1 MSAVAVEFD
10 QSFMYNDHRLV
21 YDVYGSPDAPLI
33 VYMHGLLLDA
43 ELNRGIAHALAER
56 GYKVALLDLLGH
68 GRSDKPMHASE
79 YRIDSYADQ
88 VIGLLDHLGV
98 DSAVLGGISL
108 GANVSLFAATRYPE
122 RTRALVLEM
131 PVLER
136 ALPASAVVFL
146 PMIVAAHYGRRVLN
160 VTSNLVGRIPR
171 TRYGPFNS
179 VMNAAS
185 LSPDIMAA
193 VLHGVLVGPV
203 GPTQEQRRAI
213 QAPTLVLAHRND
225 FVHPFDDAVSLVKR
239 MPNGE
244 LVRARSP
251 LELRLRP
258 TRLTTEI
265 VEFLDGLEPVRGSR
279 RARRSA

>member
-1 MSAVAVEFD
+1 MSAVAVVFD
-10 QSFMYNDHRLV
+10 QSFAHNDHRLV
-21 YDVYGSPDAPLI
+21 YDVYGSSDAPLI

-43 ELNRGIAHALAER
+43 ELNRGIAQALAER
-56 GYKVALLDLLGH
+56 GYKVVLLDLLGH
-68 GRSDKPMHASE
+68 GRSDQPTHASE

-98 DSAVLGGISL
+98 ESAVLGGISL

-160 VTSNLVGRIPR
+160 LTSRLIGRIPR
-171 TRYGPFNS
+171 TRFGPLNT
-179 VMNAAS
+179 VLNAAS

-225 FVHPFDDAVSLVKR
+225 FVHPFDDAVSLVKHL
-239 MPNGE
+239 PNGE

-258 TRLTTEI
+258 TRLTAGI
-265 VEFLDGLEPVRGSR
+265 VEFLDGLDPVPG
-279 RARRSA
+279 AGQVHRSA

>member
-1 MSAVAVEFD
+1 
-10 QSFMYNDHRLV
+10 
-21 YDVYGSPDAPLI
+21 
-33 VYMHGLLLDA
+33 
-43 ELNRGIAHALAER
+43 
-56 GYKVALLDLLGH
+56 
-68 GRSDKPMHASE
+68 
-79 YRIDSYADQ
+79 
-88 VIGLLDHLGV
+88 
-98 DSAVLGGISL
+98 
-108 GANVSLFAATRYPE
+108 
-122 RTRALVLEM
+122 
-131 PVLER
+131 
-136 ALPASAVVFL
+136 VVFL
-146 PMIVAAHYGRRVLN
+146 PMIVAAHYGRRVLS

-171 TRYGPFNS
+171 TRYGPFNT

>member
-1 MSAVAVEFD
+1 MSAVAVVFD
-10 QSFMYNDHRLV
+10 QSFTHNGHRLV
-21 YDVYGSPDAPLI
+21 YDVYGPSDGPLI

-43 ELNRGIAHALAER
+43 ELNRGIAQALAER

-68 GRSDKPMHASE
+68 GRSDKPTHASE

-88 VIGLLDHLGV
+88 VIRLLDHLGV
-98 DSAVLGGISL
+98 ESAVLGGISL

-122 RTRALVLEM
+122 RARALVLEM

-136 ALPASAVVFL
+136 ALPAAAVVFL

-160 VTSNLVGRIPR
+160 FTSRLVGRIPR
-171 TRYGPFNS
+171 TRYGPLNT

-185 LSPDIMAA
+185 LSPDAMAA

-225 FVHPFDDAVSLVKR
+225 FVHPFDDAVSLVKHL
-239 MPNGE
+239 PNGE

-258 TRLTTEI
+258 IRLTAEI
-265 VEFLDGLEPVRGSR
+265 VEFLDGLDPIPGPRQVQ
-279 RARRSA
+279 RSA